1 MMSYKA
7 KIIVNGKNKFT
18 TVLFGYNKQIEVTK
32 NEIKFKK
39 LNKKIR
45 IYFYLFSKDDLS

>member
-18 TVLFGYNKQIEVTK
+18 TGLFGYNKQIEVTK

-39 LNKKIR
+39 LYKKIR